1 MTYDFKNKVALVTGA
16 SRGIGRQIALELAK
30 KGAHVIALA
39 RTVGGLEELDDMA
52 KSLDLEMTLMPFDL
66 KRTEELANLGPLL
79 ADRFNRL
86 DILVG
91 NAAVLGPMTPMA
103 HVKPKDWNEVMTV
116 NVMVNQILLSTL
128 DPLLRG
134 SDAGRAVFVT
144 SRAAEGNN
152 PYRAV
157 YGVSKAA
164 LNKMVVTYA
173 AENKESTLKVSLF
186 DPGIAATA
194 MRAKVAPGEDAST
207 LPTPQDVARS
217 FIESFEQVR
226 YQNGE
231 TIFAKSEALQK
242 VS

>member
-1 MTYDFKNKVALVTGA
+1 MSYNFKNRVALVTGA
-16 SRGIGRQIALELAK
+16 SRGIGKQIALELAK

-39 RTVGGLEELDDMA
+39 RTVGGLEELDDLA
-52 KSLDLEMTLMPFDL
+52 KAAGCQMTLMPFDL

-79 ADRFNRL
+79 ADKFGRL

-116 NVMVNQILLSTL
+116 NVMANQILLSTL

-144 SRAAEGNN
+144 SRTAEGKN

-173 AENKESTLKVSLF
+173 AENEDSSLKVSLL

-194 MRAKVAPGEDAST
+194 MRAKVAPGEDASV
-207 LPTPQDVARS
+207 LPTPQDVAQS
-217 FIESFEQVR
+217 FIESFEKDH
-226 YQNGE
+226 YKNGE
-231 TIFAKSEALQK
+231 TIFAKGDALQK
-242 VS
+242 AS